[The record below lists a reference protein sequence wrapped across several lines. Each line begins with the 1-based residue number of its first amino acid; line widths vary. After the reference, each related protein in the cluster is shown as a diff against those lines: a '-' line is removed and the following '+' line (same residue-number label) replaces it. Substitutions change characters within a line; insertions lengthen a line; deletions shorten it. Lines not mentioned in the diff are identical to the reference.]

1 MAWSRHGRRGRGRVA
16 DLAGPWRHRRG
27 RSRACLAHLPLAAD
41 HLPARAVR
49 LRQEH
54 ADPDHRRL
62 GARDQRPRAHR
73 RAAARRPRAAA
84 RRAFRHGMA
93 EPQPVSLAQRH
104 RQHRL
109 RPGDAGHGQGRPLRA
124 SACADRLGWLAR
136 LRAAPAWPAVRRHA
150 PARRARARADHG
162 AADPADGRAVRRAR
176 RADQDRHAGGAAA
189 YLRRDPQDHSLRHP
203 RDRGGDPA
211 RRRGRGDDRAPRPH
225 QGRHCGRPAA
235 PALARDGQF
244 QGVRRAV
251 RPHLP
256 PHPRGGDQE
265 HAAAN
270 GDGSAMKD
278 ERVGWAW
285 QMILPALTIIA
296 VVVAWEAFVRL
307 RGIAPIYLPA
317 PSSVAD
323 YLWRMIADG
332 SMPYH
337 LGITLLR
344 IFVGFALAAVFG
356 VALGVVVGMS
366 RTVARV
372 ADVWIAALYPL
383 PKISLIP
390 LLIIWVGTGEAYK
403 IVISAVSAFFP
414 IVIST
419 YAGIRQTDG
428 GLIKAAKDL
437 GANARQIQ
445 LKVVI
450 PAAIPSI
457 FAGLHLGMGVAIILV
472 VAAEMIGG
480 SSQGGMGWLLISS
493 GQVMETEKVFASLVV
508 LAVVGALV
516 IKLQQWIDR
525 KVAPWV
531 DHG

>member
-1 MAWSRHGRRGRGRVA
+1 MSKRGTA
-16 DLAGPWRHRRG
+16 M
-27 RSRACLAHLPLAAD
+27 RSFE
-41 HLPARAVR
+41 AV
-49 LRQEH
+49 
-54 ADPDHRRL
+54 
-62 GARDQRPRAHR
+62 
-73 RAAARRPRAAA
+73 
-84 RRAFRHGMA
+84 
-93 EPQPVSLAQRH
+93 
-104 RQHRL
+104 
-109 RPGDAGHGQGRPLRA
+109 
-124 SACADRLGWLAR
+124 
-136 LRAAPAWPAVRRHA
+136 
-150 PARRARARADHG
+150 
-162 AADPADGRAVRRAR
+162 
-176 RADQDRHAGGAAA
+176 
-189 YLRRDPQDHSLRHP
+189 
-203 RDRGGDPA
+203 
-211 RRRGRGDDRAPRPH
+211 
-225 QGRHCGRPAA
+225 
-235 PALARDGQF
+235 
-244 QGVRRAV
+244 
-251 RPHLP
+251 
-256 PHPRGGDQE
+256 
-265 HAAAN
+265 
-270 GDGSAMKD
+270 
-278 ERVGWAW
+278 
-285 QMILPALTIIA
+285 LPALTI
-296 VVVAWEAFVRL
+296 VAFVGIWELLVRL
-307 RGIAPIYLPA
+307 HGIAPIYLPA
-317 PSSVAD
+317 PSSIAV

-356 VALGVVVGMS
+356 VALGVVMGMS

>member
-1 MAWSRHGRRGRGRVA
+1 
-16 DLAGPWRHRRG
+16 
-27 RSRACLAHLPLAAD
+27 
-41 HLPARAVR
+41 
-49 LRQEH
+49 
-54 ADPDHRRL
+54 
-62 GARDQRPRAHR
+62 
-73 RAAARRPRAAA
+73 
-84 RRAFRHGMA
+84 
-93 EPQPVSLAQRH
+93 
-104 RQHRL
+104 
-109 RPGDAGHGQGRPLRA
+109 
-124 SACADRLGWLAR
+124 
-136 LRAAPAWPAVRRHA
+136 
-150 PARRARARADHG
+150 
-162 AADPADGRAVRRAR
+162 
-176 RADQDRHAGGAAA
+176 
-189 YLRRDPQDHSLRHP
+189 
-203 RDRGGDPA
+203 
-211 RRRGRGDDRAPRPH
+211 
-225 QGRHCGRPAA
+225 
-235 PALARDGQF
+235 
-244 QGVRRAV
+244 
-251 RPHLP
+251 
-256 PHPRGGDQE
+256 
-265 HAAAN
+265 
-270 GDGSAMKD
+270 MKD
-278 ERVGWAW
+278 ERTGRAW

-296 VVVAWEAFVRL
+296 VVVAWEALVRL

-356 VALGVVVGMS
+356 VALGVVMGMS

-508 LAVVGALV
+508 LAVVGAVV

-531 DHG
+531 SHG

>member
-1 MAWSRHGRRGRGRVA
+1 M
-16 DLAGPWRHRRG
+16 
-27 RSRACLAHLPLAAD
+27 
-41 HLPARAVR
+41 
-49 LRQEH
+49 
-54 ADPDHRRL
+54 
-62 GARDQRPRAHR
+62 
-73 RAAARRPRAAA
+73 
-84 RRAFRHGMA
+84 
-93 EPQPVSLAQRH
+93 
-104 RQHRL
+104 
-109 RPGDAGHGQGRPLRA
+109 
-124 SACADRLGWLAR
+124 
-136 LRAAPAWPAVRRHA
+136 
-150 PARRARARADHG
+150 
-162 AADPADGRAVRRAR
+162 
-176 RADQDRHAGGAAA
+176 
-189 YLRRDPQDHSLRHP
+189 
-203 RDRGGDPA
+203 
-211 RRRGRGDDRAPRPH
+211 
-225 QGRHCGRPAA
+225 
-235 PALARDGQF
+235 
-244 QGVRRAV
+244 
-251 RPHLP
+251 
-256 PHPRGGDQE
+256 
-265 HAAAN
+265 
-270 GDGSAMKD
+270 
-278 ERVGWAW
+278 
-285 QMILPALTIIA
+285 LTIVA
-296 VVVAWEAFVRL
+296 VLVAWEALVRL

-317 PSSVAD
+317 PSSVLG

-356 VALGVVVGMS
+356 IVIGVVMGMS

-419 YAGIRQTDG
+419 YAGIRQTDR

-450 PAAIPSI
+450 PAAVPSI

-493 GQVMETEKVFASLVV
+493 GQVMETEKVFASLIV
-508 LAVVGALV
+508 LAVVGAVV